1 MTLTNQEV
9 KLSPSKLSYED
20 RRCDRCFGLEL
31 AGEKWPSGPF
41 PGLFS
46 ALDRQQRAYFE
57 EKSTQAFDQSL
68 PSGTIHD
75 GGRVK
80 SAPYTVD
87 GIDFV
92 ISGSMDALI
101 RFDDG
106 TVGVVDYKSSSTKG
120 LGEAY
125 RPQLAAYGWALSHP
139 AKGDPEQVS
148 LYGLVALAPTEM
160 TDTEKGR
167 SYLVST
173 TWYPYD
179 IEDRWMEDLFKRLAP
194 IVKNPHNAQS
204 KDGCEWCDL
213 RVRLTN

>member
-31 AGEKWPSGPF
+31 AGERWPSSPF

-106 TVGVVDYKSSSTKG
+106 TVELLTINPVQQKG
-120 LGEAY
+120 LARHIAHNWLRMGGRFHIRQKEI
-125 RPQLAAYGWALSHP
+125 QNKSLFM
-139 AKGDPEQVS
+139 VS
-148 LYGLVALAPTEM
+148 
-160 TDTEKGR
+160 
-167 SYLVST
+167 
-173 TWYPYD
+173 
-179 IEDRWMEDLFKRLAP
+179 
-194 IVKNPHNAQS
+194 
-204 KDGCEWCDL
+204 
-213 RVRLTN
+213 